1 MKINIG
7 EIEVNYE
14 LTEDEKKRMDERQQ
28 KVFKF
33 LKEKAIMKEKIN
45 KIFEDKIDQM
55 IDKPKDIRMKIPPKG
70 WYNATI
76 IGDLFDVDCSKVGL
90 VANTIGI
97 KKTSDCI
104 EVNSISS
111 SGNKE
116 NIYVQYF
123 YNSSAILKIGK
134 ELGYFTKIEPDIE
147 SLEAIMECLSK
158 IRYNGYKPGKKAAE
172 ILDKWNDKYLIK

>member
-14 LTEDEKKRMDERQQ
+14 LTEDEKKRLDERQQ

-33 LKEKAIMKEKIN
+33 LKEKAIIKEKIN
-45 KIFEDKIDQM
+45 KIFEDKIDQ
-55 IDKPKDIRMKIPPKG
+55 IVDKPKDIRMKIPPKG

-76 IGDLFDVDCSKVGL
+76 IGDLFDTSCSKIGF

-104 EVNSISS
+104 EINSISGGS
-111 SGNKE
+111 KDS
-116 NIYVQYF
+116 IYVQYF

-134 ELGYFTKIEPDIE
+134 ELGYFKKIEPDIE
-147 SLEAIMECLSK
+147 SLETIMEFLSK
-158 IRYNGYKPGKKAAE
+158 IRYNGYKPTKKIAE
-172 ILDKWNDKYLIK
+172 VLDKWNDKYLTK